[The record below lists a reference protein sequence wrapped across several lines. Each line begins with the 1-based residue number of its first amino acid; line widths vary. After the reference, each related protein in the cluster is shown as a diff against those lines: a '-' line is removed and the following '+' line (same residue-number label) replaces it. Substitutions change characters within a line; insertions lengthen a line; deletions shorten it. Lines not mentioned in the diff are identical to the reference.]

1 MQDMPVP
8 AMPFVTGHA
17 AVRPRVRPDSLAES
31 PPPLN
36 EAEPVSALVR
46 EALAHWH
53 AIRGDAPLPLRRAL
67 DPVDIPGLLANSE
80 LLDVLRGPMDFRYRL
95 IGDAIDR
102 ISRDYI
108 SRDYYVGKR
117 VSAIPGQR
125 PPSQIF
131 TLYAETVRR
140 RAPVC
145 VTLPYVGRDPL
156 IDHVEAVTMP
166 LSGDG
171 MTVDVLWGGVVV
183 PVETAAADR

>member
-1 MQDMPVP
+1 MQDMTVP

-17 AVRPRVRPDSLAES
+17 AVGPTVRPDGLAED
-31 PPPLN
+31 PPPLT
-36 EAEPVSALVR
+36 EAEPLSALVR

-53 AIRGDAPLPLRRAL
+53 AMRGEAPLPLRRAL
-67 DPVDIPGLLANSE
+67 DPVDIPGLLPNSE
-80 LLDVLRGPMDFRYRL
+80 LLDVLSRPMDFRYRL

-102 ISRDYI
+102 ISRDY
-108 SRDYYVGKR
+108 YVGRR
-117 VSAIPGQR
+117 VSTIPGQR

-145 VTLPYVGRDPL
+145 VTLPYVGQDPL
-156 IDHVEAVTMP
+156 IGHVEAVIMP

-171 MTVDVLWGGVVV
+171 STVDVLWGVVV
-183 PVETAAADR
+183 PVETDAAGR